1 MTMYS
6 CKKKRK
12 SYYPTVFFLTKIIH
26 LLYTETIAL
35 LIDGFRGHAYDFISQ
50 NDI

>member
-1 MTMYS
+1 MHS
-6 CKKKRK
+6 CKKERK
-12 SYYPTVFFLTKIIH
+12 VITQLFFFLTKIIH
-26 LLYTETIAL
+26 LLYTETVAL

>member
-1 MTMYS
+1 MYS
-6 CKKKRK
+6 CKKERN
-12 SYYPTVFFLTKIIH
+12 SYDPIFFYNKNTH

-35 LIDGFRGHAYDFISQ
+35 LINGFKGHARDFISQ